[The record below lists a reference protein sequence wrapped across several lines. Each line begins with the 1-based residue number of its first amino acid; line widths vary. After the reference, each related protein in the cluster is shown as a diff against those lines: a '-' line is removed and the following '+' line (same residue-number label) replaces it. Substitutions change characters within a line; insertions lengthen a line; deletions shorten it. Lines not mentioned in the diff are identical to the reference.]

1 MRSFAQPLR
10 RSLCMGA
17 RSAPPLPIVAI
28 VGAPNAGKSTLFNRL
43 SDPGP
48 GLNAFRP
55 RALVSPMA
63 GTTRDRLETIATWN
77 GSSFRVVDTGGVYHL
92 DAALTAAAAADR
104 DRVEMEWLVQSQV
117 LTAVRGASIVLFV
130 VDAQA
135 GLTPTDE
142 RLAPTLRRLVNSGE
156 AAPTVLLTVN
166 KVDHQHVAER
176 CGFFADFYTLG
187 LGEPLPLSAY
197 HGRGVAEL
205 LDRIVELLPPPA
217 ATADPRA
224 PYHRMDRRMG
234 VAGGEAALGTALG
247 TALVGGRRMG
257 VAGGEGAVDGDEAAA
272 AALDDDAALDGE
284 GALGEGTDAAA
295 IQAAVDLA
303 DELAEEEYYYYDE
316 VDDEALGATDDDAK
330 RSSSAVIS
338 GHQRSS
344 KAFEGA
350 VAGVAAEEE
359 EASAEGAVA
368 GVAAE
373 EGRAARRA
381 RHGARVAVSS
391 EPEGVPATA
400 PAWQRLAALDAAASG
415 DAGAEAGGF
424 FGSTV
429 ELKLAVIGRLHLPP
443 SSADCPPH
451 HC

>member
-1 MRSFAQPLR
+1 MRSFAKPLR

-166 KVDHQHVAER
+166 KVDHPHVAER

-224 PYHRMDRRMG
+224 PYHRMDRRMD
-234 VAGGEAALGTALG
+234 VAGSEAALGTALG
-247 TALVGGRRMG
+247 T
-257 VAGGEGAVDGDEAAA
+257 AA

-316 VDDEALGATDDDAK
+316 VDDEALGAADDDDDVDAK
-330 RSSSAVIS
+330 RSSAVIS

-344 KAFEGA
+344 EAFEGA
-350 VAGVAAEEE
+350 VTGVVAEEG
-359 EASAEGAVA
+359 SAEGAVA
-368 GVAAE
+368 GVVAE
-373 EGRAARRA
+373 EGRADGRAARRA

-429 ELKLAVIGRLHLPP
+429 ELKLAVIRRLHLPP

>member
-1 MRSFAQPLR
+1 MKHVAVMRSFAQPLR
-10 RSLCMGA
+10 RSLCTGA
-17 RSAPPLPIVAI
+17 RSAPRLPIVAI

-92 DAALTAAAAADR
+92 DATLTAAAAADR
-104 DRVEMEWLVQSQV
+104 DRVEMERLVQSQV

-166 KVDHQHVAER
+166 KVDHPHMAER
-176 CGFFADFYTLG
+176 CGFFGDFYSLG

-224 PYHRMDRRMG
+224 PYRRMDRRMG
-234 VAGGEAALGTALG
+234 VAGGEA
-247 TALVGGRRMG
+247 
-257 VAGGEGAVDGDEAAA
+257 AVDGDEAAA

-284 GALGEGTDAAA
+284 GALDKGTDAAA

-316 VDDEALGATDDDAK
+316 VDDGALGAADDDAK
-330 RSSSAVIS
+330 SRSAVIS

-344 KAFEGA
+344 EAFEGA
-350 VAGVAAEEE
+350 VAGVLAEEE
-359 EASAEGAVA
+359 EEESAEGAVA
-368 GVAAE
+368 GVVAE
-373 EGRAARRA
+373 EERADGRAARRA
-381 RHGARVAVSS
+381 HHGARVAVSS
-391 EPEGVPATA
+391 DPEGVPATA

-429 ELKLAVIGRLHLPP
+429 ELQLAVIRRLHLDK
-443 SSADCPPH
+443 SSGE
-451 HC
+451 

>member
-1 MRSFAQPLR
+1 MPARTFWGVIVNHVAMRSFARPLR

-156 AAPTVLLTVN
+156 DAPTVLLTVN
-166 KVDHQHVAER
+166 KVDHPHVAER

-217 ATADPRA
+217 ATADLRA

-234 VAGGEAALGTALG
+234 VAGGEAALGAALG
-247 TALVGGRRMG
+247 T
-257 VAGGEGAVDGDEAAA
+257 AA

-303 DELAEEEYYYYDE
+303 DELVEEEYYYYDE
-316 VDDEALGATDDDAK
+316 VDDEALGAADDDDDVDAK
-330 RSSSAVIS
+330 RSSAVIS

-344 KAFEGA
+344 EAFEGA
-350 VAGVAAEEE
+350 VTGVVAEEG
-359 EASAEGAVA
+359 SAEGAVA
-368 GVAAE
+368 GVVAE

-381 RHGARVAVSS
+381 LHGARVAMSR

-429 ELKLAVIGRLHLPP
+429 ELKLAVIRRLHLDK
-443 SSADCPPH
+443 SSGE
-451 HC
+451 

>member
-166 KVDHQHVAER
+166 KVDHPHVAER

-224 PYHRMDRRMG
+224 PYRRMDRRMG
-234 VAGGEAALGTALG
+234 VAGGEGALGTALVGGRRMDMAGGEAALGTALG
-247 TALVGGRRMG
+247 T
-257 VAGGEGAVDGDEAAA
+257 AA

-316 VDDEALGATDDDAK
+316 VDDEALGAADDDDDVDAK
-330 RSSSAVIS
+330 RSSAVIS

-344 KAFEGA
+344 EAFEGA
-350 VAGVAAEEE
+350 VTGVVAEEG
-359 EASAEGAVA
+359 SAEGAVA
-368 GVAAE
+368 GVVAE

-381 RHGARVAVSS
+381 RHGARVAVPS

-429 ELKLAVIGRLHLPP
+429 ELKLAVIRRLHLPP

>member
-1 MRSFAQPLR
+1 MRTFAPLR
-10 RSLCMGA
+10 RSLCTGA

-166 KVDHQHVAER
+166 KVDHPHVAER

-224 PYHRMDRRMG
+224 PYRRMDRRMG
-234 VAGGEAALGTALG
+234 VAGGEA
-247 TALVGGRRMG
+247 
-257 VAGGEGAVDGDEAAA
+257 AVDGDEAAA

-284 GALGEGTDAAA
+284 GALDKGTDAAA

-316 VDDEALGATDDDAK
+316 VDDVALGAADDDAK
-330 RSSSAVIS
+330 SRSAVIS

-344 KAFEGA
+344 EAFEGA
-350 VAGVAAEEE
+350 VAGVVAEEE
-359 EASAEGAVA
+359 EEEEESAG
-368 GVAAE
+368 
-373 EGRAARRA
+373 GRVARRA
-381 RHGARVAVSS
+381 RMAEFS
-391 EPEGVPATA
+391 EPGGV

-424 FGSTV
+424 YGSTV
-429 ELKLAVIGRLHLPP
+429 ELKLAVIGRPHVNK
-443 SSADCPPH
+443 SSAACPPH
-451 HC
+451 QLIAPLIR

>member
-1 MRSFAQPLR
+1 MRVAMRTFAPLR
-10 RSLCMGA
+10 RSLCTGA

-92 DAALTAAAAADR
+92 DATLTAAAAADR
-104 DRVEMEWLVQSQV
+104 DRVEMERLVQSQV

-166 KVDHQHVAER
+166 KVDHPHMAER
-176 CGFFADFYTLG
+176 CGFFGDFYSLG

-217 ATADPRA
+217 ATADARV
-224 PYHRMDRRMG
+224 PYRRMG
-234 VAGGEAALGTALG
+234 TAGGE
-247 TALVGGRRMG
+247 
-257 VAGGEGAVDGDEAAA
+257 EAVDGGEAAA

-284 GALGEGTDAAA
+284 GAVDDEGALDKDTDAAA

-303 DELAEEEYYYYDE
+303 DELADEEYYYYDE
-316 VDDEALGATDDDAK
+316 VDDVGLGAADDDAK
-330 RSSSAVIS
+330 SRSAVIS

-344 KAFEGA
+344 EAFEGA
-350 VAGVAAEEE
+350 VAGVVAEEE
-359 EASAEGAVA
+359 EEEEEESAG
-368 GVAAE
+368 
-373 EGRAARRA
+373 GRVARRA
-381 RHGARVAVSS
+381 RMAEFS
-391 EPEGVPATA
+391 EPGGV

-415 DAGAEAGGF
+415 DAEAEAGGF
-424 FGSTV
+424 YGTTV
-429 ELKLAVIGRLHLPP
+429 ELKLAVIGRPHVDK
-443 SSADCPPH
+443 SSGDCPPH
-451 HC
+451 QLIAPLIS

>member
-1 MRSFAQPLR
+1 MTHVAMRSFAQPLR

-166 KVDHQHVAER
+166 KVDHPHVAER

-217 ATADPRA
+217 ATADLRA
-224 PYHRMDRRMG
+224 PYRRMDRRMDK
-234 VAGGEAALGTALG
+234 AGGEAALGTALG
-247 TALVGGRRMG
+247 T
-257 VAGGEGAVDGDEAAA
+257 AA

-303 DELAEEEYYYYDE
+303 DDLAEEEYYYYDE
-316 VDDEALGATDDDAK
+316 ADEDSARLHVHDLHLLDVHRPFRVEGEGNARGHRRHWLGH
-330 RSSSAVIS
+330 RSRHGDPHRHV
-338 GHQRSS
+338 
-344 KAFEGA
+344 
-350 VAGVAAEEE
+350 
-359 EASAEGAVA
+359 
-368 GVAAE
+368 
-373 EGRAARRA
+373 RAAAPGRR
-381 RHGARVAVSS
+381 RDPPGAR
-391 EPEGVPATA
+391 ERT
-400 PAWQRLAALDAAASG
+400 
-415 DAGAEAGGF
+415 
-424 FGSTV
+424 
-429 ELKLAVIGRLHLPP
+429 
-443 SSADCPPH
+443 
-451 HC
+451 

>member
-1 MRSFAQPLR
+1 
-10 RSLCMGA
+10 
-17 RSAPPLPIVAI
+17 
-28 VGAPNAGKSTLFNRL
+28 
-43 SDPGP
+43 
-48 GLNAFRP
+48 
-55 RALVSPMA
+55 MA

-166 KVDHQHVAER
+166 KVDHPHVAER

-224 PYHRMDRRMG
+224 PYRRMDRRMD
-234 VAGGEAALGTALG
+234 VAGGEAALGP
-247 TALVGGRRMG
+247 
-257 VAGGEGAVDGDEAAA
+257 AA

-316 VDDEALGATDDDAK
+316 VDDEALGAADDDDDVDAK
-330 RSSSAVIS
+330 RSSAVIS

-344 KAFEGA
+344 EAFEGA
-350 VAGVAAEEE
+350 VTGVVAEEG
-359 EASAEGAVA
+359 SAEGAVA
-368 GVAAE
+368 GVVAE
-373 EGRAARRA
+373 DGRAARRA

-429 ELKLAVIGRLHLPP
+429 ELKLAVNRRLHLPP